1 MSMKNNIF
9 EIKPD
14 KIEIMYIQRFLK
26 EIRKNISY
34 FCTPKNTLLLK
45 VIEYI
50 KKTLEKNGVYNLSL
64 STEKEVNATYYV
76 YEAFSCLI
84 FEKNIKKTIKIDS
97 FFSEDEL
104 QFIDQF
110 I

>member
-1 MSMKNNIF
+1 MMNNNMF
-9 EIKPD
+9 DIKSD

-26 EIRKNISY
+26 EIYKNISY
-34 FCTPKNTLLLK
+34 FCTQKNTFLLK
-45 VIEYI
+45 IIEYI
-50 KKTLEKNGVYNLSL
+50 KKTLEKNGIYNLSL
-64 STEKEVNATYYV
+64 STEKKANTVYYV

-97 FFSEDEL
+97 FFSKDEL